1 MCESIVPQSS
11 TKIIYK
17 VHFLKGS
24 SRISICG
31 LESLEEQTVEF
42 EEFFFLPA
50 TVQAKLYPFSQYHKP
65 ASIMRKNKDT
75 YCIKLMW
82 GHIFKMQFLVWK
94 QPK

>member
-1 MCESIVPQSS
+1 MPQTS

-42 EEFFFLPA
+42 EEFFFPPA
-50 TVQAKLYPFSQYHKP
+50 TVQAKLYPFSHYHKP
-65 ASIMRKNKDT
+65 APIMRKNKDT
-75 YCIKLMW
+75 YCIKLTR
-82 GHIFKMQFLVWK
+82 GHILKMQVFILKATKVLTM
-94 QPK
+94 